1 MNLEN
6 ILLAFNEANRAPIYL
21 MSNVWLQKQ
30 QVLPWKNLIKFVVFI
45 WIARIDIGI
54 EKIYLIIIG

>member
-6 ILLAFNEANRAPIYL
+6 ILLAFNEANSAPIYL
-21 MSNVWLQKQ
+21 MYNVWLQKQ

-45 WIARIDIGI
+45 WIAKIDIGI
-54 EKIYLIIIG
+54 EKVYLIIIG